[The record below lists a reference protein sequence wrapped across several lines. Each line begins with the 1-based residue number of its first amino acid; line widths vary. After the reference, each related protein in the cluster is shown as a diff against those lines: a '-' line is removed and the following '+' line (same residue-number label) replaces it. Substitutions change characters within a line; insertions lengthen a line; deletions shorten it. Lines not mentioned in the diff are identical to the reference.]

1 MAGIGCHFMSVW
13 MDRKTETFSH
23 MGGEGASW
31 NGLSHFTTED
41 HVFANLG
48 DGTYFHS
55 GYMAIRAAVAAGTN
69 ITYKVL
75 FNDAVAMTGG
85 QTHDGQIDPRT
96 ISKQLKAEGVK
107 EVWLIS
113 DEPERY
119 ALPELAEGTEI
130 RHRDHIEEVQ
140 KHLRTVKGCTAIIY
154 DQTCA
159 AELRRRRK
167 RGLAPDPDKR
177 AFINPMVCEG
187 CGDCSVLVPQQN
199 THRQIHARLFR

>member
-1 MAGIGCHFMSVW
+1 

-31 NGLSHFTTED
+31 NGLNHFTNED

-55 GYMAIRAAVAAGTN
+55 GYLAVRAAITAGTN

-85 QTHDGQIDPRT
+85 QMHDGQLDPPT

-107 EVWLIS
+107 EIWLIS

-119 ALPELAEGTEI
+119 APHQLAEGTEI
-130 RHRDHIEEVQ
+130 RHRDHIEKVQ

-167 RGLAPDPDKR
+167 RGLAEDPDKR
-177 AFINPMVCEG
+177 AFINPLVCEG
-187 CGDCSVLVPQQN
+187 CGDCSVQSNCICLVCC
-199 THRQIHARLFR
+199 R